1 MKDWSKTTYPILEGF
16 CLQSVLP
23 HLKFNTSQSAI
34 VDLFCISDRNYL
46 RTGRW
51 IFVGYLPHIHLKDVF
66 FSPDFCVRVAGFLE
80 V

>member
-1 MKDWSKTTYPILEGF
+1 MKDWSKTTHPILEGF
-16 CLQSVLP
+16 CLQSFLP

-51 IFVGYLPHIHLKDVF
+51 IFVGYLSQFILKMYF
-66 FSPDFCVRVAGFLE
+66 LTAIICARVRWIF
-80 V
+80 